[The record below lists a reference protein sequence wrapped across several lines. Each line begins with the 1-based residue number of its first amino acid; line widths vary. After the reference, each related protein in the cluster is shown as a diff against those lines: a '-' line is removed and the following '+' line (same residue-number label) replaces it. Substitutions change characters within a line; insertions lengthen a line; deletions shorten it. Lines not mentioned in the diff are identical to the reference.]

1 MQTDFPS
8 AGLSA
13 SNTVTTGTATNGDDS
28 YQITMDGAVISQFGV
43 ENEDGTGTAWEH
55 GDTYAERKPGT
66 EDDGTFSVDHWTI
79 QALNF

>member
-43 ENEDGTGTAWEH
+43 ENEDGTGTRGSMVIRMLKESQVQKMMEH
-55 GDTYAERKPGT
+55 L
-66 EDDGTFSVDHWTI
+66 V
-79 QALNF
+79 